1 MPIDIC
7 PSRSILG
14 FLPSRPREKKH
25 ETIDD
30 LDGSGNL
37 LDHRI
42 PIRPGKKSAAGPE
55 AAGRRRPDVVPIYG
69 LGSGRPRQEDYG
81 KALADHLGSDAGAAL
96 PYGVTDVSVHRFKPA
111 TRTKKTAGREF
122 VLEVFR
128 MTSPDDAFG
137 LFSLGRRSADRA
149 SPIVAAPN
157 VVGAE
162 RAAFIKGDAY
172 IEIRAKGCDQAG
184 IEKIAAAAARRINLP
199 VGPPPAGI
207 ARLPQ
212 ANIVEGSERY
222 IRGYITAGAES
233 PLLNRDFWGF
243 RAGTSRGY
251 AARYAPKDSKLI
263 VVEFAEAPEGL
274 AENVLT
280 LFKEYL
286 EDVREENGIAAG
298 ADIAGNVC
306 LFGMSGKVAAL
317 IIGEPD
323 PAAARAR
330 LSEALTESGEQD

>member
-1 MPIDIC
+1 MK
-7 PSRSILG
+7 RSTTWTALAI
-14 FLPSRPREKKH
+14 FLIIGSLSAQAKKAQPARKRP
-25 ETIDD
+25 
-30 LDGSGNL
+30 
-37 LDHRI
+37 
-42 PIRPGKKSAAGPE
+42 AAGVPPSFQFTGWVP
-55 AAGRRRPDVVPIYG
+55 AGPAKK
-69 LGSGRPRQEDYG
+69 LTG
-81 KALADHLGSDAGAAL
+81 KALANHLGSDTGEAL
-96 PYGVTDVSVHRFKPA
+96 PYGVKDISVHRFKPA
-111 TRTKKTAGREF
+111 TRTKRTAGREF

-137 LFSLGRRSADRA
+137 LFSIRRRSADSA

-157 VVGAE
+157 VLGAE

-172 IEIRAKGCDQAG
+172 IEIRAKGCDQTG
-184 IEKIAAAAARRINLP
+184 IEKIAAAAARRIDLP

-222 IRGYITAGAES
+222 IRGDTAAGAES

-243 RAGTSRGY
+243 RARTSRGY

-280 LFKEYL
+280 LFQEYL
-286 EDVREENGIAAG
+286 EDVRGENGIVAG

-317 IIGEPD
+317 IIGEPE